1 MGRIEPG
8 NNPSDAEGANPR
20 AGIRQISVEQFDCFN
35 PDVLGLGDISRRS
48 SQTEALAAIFDLAG
62 FTTFCSQVD
71 PHLAVPEY
79 LSQFLDWLFSELRAS
94 FVKESSESGVEL
106 WSGLPFLAKYLGDG
120 VLFLWDTRDMGGAE
134 ICNVVTSLWEICAN
148 YRLGFYPQISK
159 ITTHPPQV
167 LRCGVARGTV
177 FSVGNGEDFVGP
189 CINIAAR
196 LQKLSLLSFCFS
208 RRGFDIEKNM
218 PPETAA
224 KYLLKS
230 VALRGIG
237 QGELVWV
244 RKEEFEGLDADDQSM
259 FASP

>member
-1 MGRIEPG
+1 MGKIEMENESPG
-8 NNPSDAEGANPR
+8 AGAGKSGNR
-20 AGIRQISVEQFDCFN
+20 RMSSEQFAMFN

-48 SQTEALAAIFDLAG
+48 TQTEALAAIFDLAG
-62 FTTFCSQVD
+62 FTNFCSQVD

-79 LSQFLDWLFSELRAS
+79 LSQFLDWLFSELRSS
-94 FVKESSESGVEL
+94 FIKEDTGADVEL

-134 ICNVVTSLWEICAN
+134 ICNVVTSLWEICVN
-148 YRLGFYPQISK
+148 YRVGFYPHISR

-167 LRCGVARGTV
+167 LRCGIARGTV

-189 CINIAAR
+189 CINIASR
-196 LQKLSLLSFCFS
+196 LQKLSTLSFCFS

-218 PPETAA
+218 PSETAV

-230 VALRGIG
+230 VPLRGIG

-244 RKEEFEGLDADDQSM
+244 RKEEFDNLDEADKGIFS
-259 FASP
+259 SP